1 MVPSQSYQFDHPE
14 GTGHDTGS
22 PFESMWFVHLPSSL
36 ALKPNSSVHAAYVNP
51 KGASG
56 RDGGVVHAKLLSY
69 QDLGANK
76 IVRTERRL
84 NPRQRKAMLKKGK
97 GGGKR

>member
-1 MVPSQSYQFDHPE
+1 M
-14 GTGHDTGS
+14 
-22 PFESMWFVHLPSSL
+22 
-36 ALKPNSSVHAAYVNP
+36 
-51 KGASG
+51 
-56 RDGGVVHAKLLSY
+56 VHAKLLSY

-97 GGGKR
+97 GGDKR